1 MADIRMM
8 RNQIK
13 EIEKEIEEERTKDI
27 DRIIEKLFRYHIAS
41 GDPHFKFLQEIEND
55 LRAYQFKYRQ

>member
-1 MADIRMM
+1 MTDIRIM

-27 DRIIEKLFRYHIAS
+27 DKIIEKLFRYPIAS